1 MNDLDLMDS
10 KVKPGSALIRIN
22 FSSWL
27 FSFAILGAIHSGVV
41 VAQDNGVK
49 TVREPVDFATEILPI
64 FRSHCFDCHGAELQQ
79 SNYRIDIKSRTF
91 AGGDFGDPPIVAGDS
106 AGSPLMEFI
115 TADPDDLRM
124 PPAEAGAGLTQNQI
138 ELIGDWIDQGAV
150 WPDELA
156 NESAV
161 AITTDHWSFQAIEE
175 AEPPPWAEAI
185 LGSFRSDNL
194 IDQFV
199 ANQLT
204 RRGLEP
210 SEKADRVSLI
220 RRIYLD
226 VHGLQPTPQQI
237 QTFVNDAS
245 GDAWEKVVN
254 EVLSSHHYGERWAR
268 HWLDI
273 VRFGESTGFEVN
285 RDRANAWYYRD
296 YVIDSL
302 NRDKSFRDFIIEQ
315 LAGDVVGVDEGTG
328 FLVGGAYDTVK
339 SPDVNLTLMQREDE
353 LADFVNTTS
362 TTFLGLTVGCARC
375 HNHKFDPI
383 LQADY
388 YSLQAIFSGV
398 QHGERPLPKRV
409 DPPIQKELNQQREV
423 LQQTKKRI
431 DAIRDSV
438 LPPESAEYELER
450 LTAQQNTDKFLPV
463 RAKFV
468 RFNVT
473 QTNSVEPCLDELE
486 IFSESGKNVAL
497 ASMGAEATSSGDYP
511 NNPKHQ
517 LMHINDGKYGNDHS
531 WISNEQGKGW
541 VQIELRRP
549 ETINRVVWGR
559 DRSGVYSDRLPI
571 SYSIAISNDGKAWTE
586 VSHSNRHAPFLVNG
600 REPENAFVARL
611 PETRQAEAQALLQKQ
626 SEVQQR
632 VTSLQ
637 GNIPKGYL
645 GTFGS
650 PKEIRRLHRGDPL
663 TPREIV
669 EPDTLQVMGTLG
681 LDNQSS
687 ESTRRLKLA
696 QWIASEDNPL
706 TARVIV
712 NRVWQFHF
720 GRGLVNTPSDF
731 GKAGALPT
739 HPKLLDWLALR
750 FMQNGWSLKWL
761 HQQIL
766 TSATYQ
772 QSSQPRSDA
781 LAMDAGTQWL
791 WRFPPRRLEAE
802 AIRDCVLQLSGKLN
816 LEAGGPGFLLFRVD
830 RENVHHYF
838 PLEEFGPEHFRRM
851 VYMTKIRQEQDDVFG
866 VFDCPDGGQTIPN
879 RSRSTTALQ
888 ALSLLNSKFMQE
900 QASFLAMRLQAE
912 SADLPGQIR
921 LAFMWAFGREPDTEE
936 MEEVIQFVDKQG
948 LEAFCR
954 VLMNTNEFLFLS

>member
-1 MNDLDLMDS
+1 M
-10 KVKPGSALIRIN
+10 RFN
-22 FSSWL
+22 FSSCL
-27 FSFAILGAIHSGVV
+27 FSLALLSVVHSDVV

-49 TVREPVDFATEILPI
+49 TVSESIDFATEILPI
-64 FRSHCFDCHGAELQQ
+64 FRSHCFDCHAAELQQ
-79 SNYRIDIKSRTF
+79 SNYRIDIKSKAF
-91 AGGDFGDPPIVAGDS
+91 AGGDFGDPPILAGDS

-124 PPAEAGAGLTQNQI
+124 PPAEAGVGLTQNQI

-175 AEPPPWAEAI
+175 AVPPPWAETV
-185 LGSFRSDNL
+185 LGSFRSDNP

-210 SEKADRVSLI
+210 SKKADRVSLI

-237 QTFVNDAS
+237 QDFVNDTS
-245 GDAWEKVVN
+245 GNAWEKVVN
-254 EVLSSHHYGERWAR
+254 EVLSSRHYGERWAR

-315 LAGDVVGVDEGTG
+315 LAGDVVGVDEATG

-383 LQADY
+383 LQKDY
-388 YSLQAIFSGV
+388 YSLQAVFSGV
-398 QHGERPLPKRV
+398 QHGERALPKRV
-409 DPPIQKELNQQREV
+409 DPQVQNDLKQQRAL
-423 LQQTKKRI
+423 LQQIKNNI
-431 DAIRDSV
+431 VALRDSV
-438 LPPESAEYELER
+438 PPPENFEYELER
-450 LTAQQNTDKFLPV
+450 LSAQKNIDKFSPV
-463 RAKFV
+463 IAKFV

-473 QTNSVEPCLDELE
+473 QTSSVEPCLDELE
-486 IFSESGKNVAL
+486 IFSETGENVAL
-497 ASMGAEATSSGDYP
+497 ASNGAKASSSGDYP

-517 LMHINDGKYGNDHS
+517 LSHINDGKFGNDHS
-531 WISNEQGKGW
+531 WISNELGRGW
-541 VQIELRRP
+541 VQIELP
-549 ETINRVVWGR
+549 DPVTIKQVVWGR
-559 DRSGVYSDRLPI
+559 DRSGVFSDRLPI
-571 SYSIAISNDGKAWTE
+571 SYSISVSDDGEAWRE

-600 REPENAFVARL
+600 REPENAFISRL
-611 PETRQAEAQALLQKQ
+611 PETEQSAARELLQQ
-626 SEVQQR
+626 QAVVQQR
-632 VTSLQ
+632 ISSLQ
-637 GNIPKGYL
+637 GSIPKGYV
-645 GTFGS
+645 GTFGE
-650 PKEIRRLHRGDPL
+650 PKEIKRLHRGDPL
-663 TPREIV
+663 SPREIV

-681 LDNQSS
+681 LDNQTS
-687 ESTRRLKLA
+687 ETDRRLRLA
-696 QWIASEDNPL
+696 EWIASEENPL

-720 GRGLVNTPSDF
+720 GRGLVDTPSDF
-731 GKAGALPT
+731 GKAGARPT
-739 HPKLLDWLALR
+739 HPELLDWLALR
-750 FMQNGWSLKWL
+750 FMENGWSLKWL
-761 HQQIL
+761 HKQIL
-766 TSATYQ
+766 TSLTYQ
-772 QSSQPRSDA
+772 QSSQPRLEA
-781 LAMDAGTQWL
+781 LAVDAGTQWL

-838 PLEEFGPEHFRRM
+838 PLEQFGPEHFRRM
-851 VYMTKIRQEQDDVFG
+851 IYMTKIRQEQDEVFG
-866 VFDCPDGGQTIPN
+866 VFDCPDGGQTIPD

-888 ALSLLNSKFMQE
+888 ALNLLNSKFMQE
-900 QASFLAMRLQAE
+900 QAAFLATRLKAE
-912 SADLPGQIR
+912 SGDPRSQISM
-921 LAFMWAFGREPDTEE
+921 AFMWAFGRQPDAEE
-936 MEEVIQFVDKQG
+936 MAEVVQFVDEQG

>member
-1 MNDLDLMDS
+1 M
-10 KVKPGSALIRIN
+10 RFN

-27 FSFAILGAIHSGVV
+27 FSLALLSVVHSDFV

-49 TVREPVDFATEILPI
+49 TVSGSIDFATEILPI
-64 FRSHCFDCHGAELQQ
+64 FRSHCFDCHAAELQQ
-79 SNYRIDIKSRTF
+79 SNYRIDIKSKAF
-91 AGGDFGDPPIVAGDS
+91 AGGDFGDPPILAGDS

-124 PPAEAGAGLTQNQI
+124 PPAEAGVGLTQDQI

-175 AEPPPWAEAI
+175 AEPPPWAETV
-185 LGSFRSDNL
+185 LGSFRSDNP

-210 SEKADRVSLI
+210 SKKADRVSLI

-237 QTFVNDAS
+237 QDFVNDTS
-245 GDAWEKVVN
+245 GNAWEKVVN
-254 EVLSSHHYGERWAR
+254 EVLSSRHYGERWAR

-302 NRDKSFRDFIIEQ
+302 NGDKSFRDFIIEQ
-315 LAGDVVGVDEGTG
+315 LAGDVVGVDEATG

-383 LQADY
+383 LQKDY
-388 YSLQAIFSGV
+388 YSLQAVFSGV
-398 QHGERPLPKRV
+398 QHGERALPKRV
-409 DPPIQKELNQQREV
+409 DPQIQNDLKQQRAL
-423 LQQTKKRI
+423 LQQIKNNI
-431 DAIRDSV
+431 VALRDSV
-438 LPPESAEYELER
+438 PPPENFEYELER
-450 LTAQQNTDKFLPV
+450 LSAQKNIDKFSPV
-463 RAKFV
+463 IAKFV

-473 QTNSVEPCLDELE
+473 QTSSVEPCLDELE
-486 IFSESGKNVAL
+486 IFSETGENVAL
-497 ASMGAEATSSGDYP
+497 ASNGAKASSSGDYP

-517 LMHINDGKYGNDHS
+517 LSHINDGKFGNDHS
-531 WISNEQGKGW
+531 WISNELGRGW
-541 VQIELRRP
+541 VQIELP
-549 ETINRVVWGR
+549 DPVTIKQVVWGR
-559 DRSGVYSDRLPI
+559 DRSGVFSDRLPI
-571 SYSIAISNDGKAWTE
+571 SYSISVSDDGEAWRE

-600 REPENAFVARL
+600 REPENAFISRL
-611 PETRQAEAQALLQKQ
+611 PETEQSAAQELLQQ
-626 SEVQQR
+626 QAVVQQR
-632 VTSLQ
+632 VSSLQ
-637 GNIPKGYL
+637 GSIPKGYV
-645 GTFGS
+645 GTFGE
-650 PKEIRRLHRGDPL
+650 PKEIKRLHRGDPL
-663 TPREIV
+663 SPREIV

-681 LDNQSS
+681 LDNQTS
-687 ESTRRLKLA
+687 ETDRRLRLA
-696 QWIASEDNPL
+696 EWIASEENPL

-720 GRGLVNTPSDF
+720 GRGLVDTPSDF
-731 GKAGALPT
+731 GKAGARPT
-739 HPKLLDWLALR
+739 HPELLDWLALR
-750 FMQNGWSLKWL
+750 FMENGWSLKWL
-761 HQQIL
+761 HKQIL
-766 TSATYQ
+766 TSLTYQ
-772 QSSQPRSDA
+772 QSSQPRLEA
-781 LAMDAGTQWL
+781 LAVDAGTQWL

-838 PLEEFGPEHFRRM
+838 PLEQFGPEHFRRM
-851 VYMTKIRQEQDDVFG
+851 IYMTKIRQEQDEVFG
-866 VFDCPDGGQTIPN
+866 VFDCPDGGQTIPD

-888 ALSLLNSKFMQE
+888 ALNLLNSKFMQE
-900 QASFLAMRLQAE
+900 QAAFLATRLKAE
-912 SADLPGQIR
+912 SGDPRSQISM
-921 LAFMWAFGREPDTEE
+921 AFMWAFGRQPDAEE
-936 MEEVIQFVDKQG
+936 MAEVVQFVDEQG